1 MMNNKKNFYL
11 FVLTSVV
18 ELRSASDNLKPLQEK
33 MEEYMQEDGIKLGW
47 LIDSKN
53 RKVYIYRPGM
63 PIECLDNPDTVSG
76 ESILPGFVLNMS
88 LVW

>member
-1 MMNNKKNFYL
+1 
-11 FVLTSVV
+11 
-18 ELRSASDNLKPLQEK
+18 
-33 MEEYMQEDGIKLGW
+33 MQSDGIKLGW

-63 PIECLDNPDTVSG
+63 SVECLDNPDTVSG